1 MSTNPLIKKYGRS
14 KQWVNWK
21 FKVVEG
27 RKTKIPIQAN
37 GRNASSTDP
46 SHWQTY
52 KQAIK
57 NDPNVGIVFKPDRL
71 LLGVDMDH
79 VLEGLDIVHEERQ
92 KIFEFI
98 AESNTYCEVSPS
110 GTGLHLY
117 FELTEPLNIVSNKKH
132 PYELYTHGRYFTTTF
147 NVYGSEL
154 DVRTVTPKEIEDL
167 LAILDYPWKK
177 KKEEPLPPVASGEER
192 SDDVVLKKM
201 FKSKNGSSIER
212 LFNGDISDHSNDKS
226 SADMALLSHLAFWTG
241 KNASQMER
249 IWMSSPLGSRE
260 KTQERED
267 YRVRSI
273 GNAIDNCKE
282 VYETKADKVVREN
295 PGIDFLYILNK
306 EKERQIIRNTENI
319 CRVLRGHPAFMEK
332 FRYDVFNNAYQI
344 CIDGVWRGLE
354 DTDAINTQTEI
365 SILFPDFFGTVGKE
379 MVYDAI
385 IKVSKECMVDSAS
398 DYIRSIVWD
407 QVPRVDHWLS
417 KTYGVPDDAYHKAVA
432 SNWLKGLVKRIIK
445 PGCKFDYV
453 LVLEGDQGAKKS
465 TSLAVLGGDWH
476 VETTM
481 STESKDFFMQFQGKA
496 IIEFSEGET
505 LSRTEVKRMKAIITT
520 QVDKYRA
527 PYERASIDY
536 PRRCVFAMT
545 TNQEEYL
552 KDETGN
558 RRWLPVKLVFQEA
571 NIEWLKKNRD
581 QLLAEAFHRA
591 IVLEEKVYEFPEA
604 ETRKQQ
610 DSRRVRDANAD
621 MIVDWYWHS
630 LTPKQRNEGITIHQ
644 VHRDCLNSGYVAKS
658 MDKLIEMRIS
668 DVLRNTLRLQKKRKM
683 VGGNQAVYWEPLVME
698 EEVIRIEDVF

>member
-1 MSTNPLIKKYGRS
+1 
-14 KQWVNWK
+14 
-21 FKVVEG
+21 
-27 RKTKIPIQAN
+27 
-37 GRNASSTDP
+37 
-46 SHWQTY
+46 
-52 KQAIK
+52 
-57 NDPNVGIVFKPDRL
+57 
-71 LLGVDMDH
+71 
-79 VLEGLDIVHEERQ
+79 
-92 KIFEFI
+92 
-98 AESNTYCEVSPS
+98 
-110 GTGLHLY
+110 
-117 FELTEPLNIVSNKKH
+117 
-132 PYELYTHGRYFTTTF
+132 
-147 NVYGSEL
+147 
-154 DVRTVTPKEIEDL
+154 
-167 LAILDYPWKK
+167 
-177 KKEEPLPPVASGEER
+177 
-192 SDDVVLKKM
+192 
-201 FKSKNGSSIER
+201 
-212 LFNGDISDHSNDKS
+212 
-226 SADMALLSHLAFWTG
+226 
-241 KNASQMER
+241 
-249 IWMSSPLGSRE
+249 
-260 KTQERED
+260 
-267 YRVRSI
+267 
-273 GNAIDNCKE
+273 
-282 VYETKADKVVREN
+282 
-295 PGIDFLYILNK
+295 
-306 EKERQIIRNTENI
+306 
-319 CRVLRGHPAFMEK
+319 
-332 FRYDVFNNAYQI
+332 
-344 CIDGVWRGLE
+344 
-354 DTDAINTQTEI
+354 
-365 SILFPDFFGTVGKE
+365 
-379 MVYDAI
+379 
-385 IKVSKECMVDSAS
+385 
-398 DYIRSIVWD
+398 
-407 QVPRVDHWLS
+407 
-417 KTYGVPDDAYHKAVA
+417 
-432 SNWLKGLVKRIIK
+432 
-445 PGCKFDYV
+445 
-453 LVLEGDQGAKKS
+453 
-465 TSLAVLGGDWH
+465 
-476 VETTM
+476 M